1 MGYRG
6 ALFTPHCC
14 LYPLCLF
21 VLLGFQREIQ
31 ELTTELM
38 RSRSLTDDLERALNF
53 KTEELV
59 VALARVS
66 QLEAEVPALIET
78 PTLTETP
85 ALIPAPAMRRSRT
98 AKKRTHH
105 GFLGRTRRM
114 SAGLAAAAAPA
125 AAASDFLDDSMKIDD
140 SIDFDML
147 HNAHKLHS
155 ANDRHCGRTRYCG
168 LAAAVAATHREAQLE
183 AQLDGA
189 MSREHKFLAQFSAPP
204 EPEHKFLPHFEAPSE
219 PWAPLSYAAELVNDV
234 TLPDHLAILTDEST
248 DKVRGCPPVSFWIVV
263 PVSRACQYTS
273 A

>member
-1 MGYRG
+1 MRCSHPI
-6 ALFTPHCC
+6 AACIRSASF
-14 LYPLCLF
+14 F
-21 VLLGFQREIQ
+21 LLGFQRAIQ
-31 ELTTELM
+31 ELATELM

-66 QLEAEVPALIET
+66 QLEAEIPALIET
-78 PTLTETP
+78 PALTETP
-85 ALIPAPAMRRSRT
+85 ALIPAPATSCTRPAT
-98 AKKRTHH
+98 KRTSHA
-105 GFLGRTRRM
+105 LMGRARV
-114 SAGLAAAAAPA
+114 SVGLAAA

-155 ANDRHCGRTRYCG
+155 ANDRHCGRTRHCG
-168 LAAAVAATHREAQLE
+168 LAAAVAEAHREAKLE

-189 MSREHKFLAQFSAPP
+189 MGAMAREQKFLPQFSAPP
-204 EPEHKFLPHFEAPSE
+204 E

-248 DKVRGCPPVSFWIVV
+248 DKVRGCPPVLFWIVV
-263 PVSRACQYTS
+263 PVSRACQCKS